1 MYKDNS
7 LIPSESI
14 RLAALGILA
23 QAPKS
28 YAALAS
34 EVRHFSSRIVGPSLE
49 LMGPS
54 LELLRVEG
62 LVRAED
68 EGADHET
75 AVLSITE
82 AGRDELRR
90 LLTANLRGPIGE
102 VNKLIIAL
110 KMRFLHLLDRA
121 DQQLQVEI
129 LADICEKELA
139 RLTDLR
145 QHHAGEPGHL
155 LSWLDHDIGEVEGR
169 LAWFHALQNRL

>member
-23 QAPKS
+23 QAPRP
-28 YAALAS
+28 YAQLAS
-34 EVRHFSSRIVGPSLE
+34 EVRHFSGRIVGPSLD

-62 LVRAED
+62 LVEAD
-68 EGADHET
+68 GAGDN
-75 AVLSITE
+75 AVLRITD
-82 AGRDELRR
+82 AGRAELRR

-102 VNKLIIAL
+102 MNKLIIAL

-121 DQQLQVEI
+121 DQQMQAEI
-129 LADICEKELA
+129 LIDVCEQELA

-145 QHHAGEPGHL
+145 RHHADEPGHL
-155 LSWLDHDIGEVEGR
+155 IPWLDHDIAEVEGR
-169 LAWFHALQNRL
+169 LAWFRALYDRL

>member
-23 QAPKS
+23 QTPRP
-28 YAALAS
+28 YAQLAS
-34 EVRHFSSRIVGPSLE
+34 EVRHFSGRIVGPSLE
-49 LMGPS
+49 LMSPS

-62 LVRAED
+62 LVE
-68 EGADHET
+68 ADGVGDN
-75 AVLSITE
+75 AVLRITD
-82 AGRDELRR
+82 AGRAELRR

-102 VNKLIIAL
+102 MNKLIIAL

-121 DQQLQVEI
+121 DQQMQAEI
-129 LADICEKELA
+129 LIDVCEQELA

-145 QHHAGEPGHL
+145 RHHADEPGHL
-155 LSWLDHDIGEVEGR
+155 IPWLDHDIAEVEGR
-169 LAWFHALQNRL
+169 LAWFRALYDRL

>member
-23 QAPKS
+23 QAPRP
-28 YAALAS
+28 YAQLAS
-34 EVRHFSSRIVGPSLE
+34 EVRHFSGRIVGPSLD

-62 LVRAED
+62 LVEA
-68 EGADHET
+68 EGAGGDN
-75 AVLSITE
+75 ALLRITD
-82 AGRDELRR
+82 AGRAELRR

-102 VNKLIIAL
+102 MNKLIIAL

-121 DQQLQVEI
+121 DQQMQAEI
-129 LADICEKELA
+129 LIDVCEQELA

-145 QHHAGEPGHL
+145 RHHADEPGHL
-155 LSWLDHDIGEVEGR
+155 IPWLDHDIAEVEGR
-169 LAWFHALQNRL
+169 LAWFRALHDRL

>member
-23 QAPKS
+23 QTPRP
-28 YAALAS
+28 YAQLAS
-34 EVRHFSSRIVGPSLE
+34 EVRHFSGRIVGPSLE
-49 LMGPS
+49 LMSPS

-62 LVRAED
+62 LVEAD
-68 EGADHET
+68 GAGDN
-75 AVLSITE
+75 AVLRITD
-82 AGRDELRR
+82 AGRAELRR

-102 VNKLIIAL
+102 MNKLIIAL

-121 DQQLQVEI
+121 DQQMQAEI
-129 LADICEKELA
+129 LIDVCEQELA

-145 QHHAGEPGHL
+145 RHHADEPGHL
-155 LSWLDHDIGEVEGR
+155 IPWLDHDIAEVEGR
-169 LAWFHALQNRL
+169 LAWFRALYDRL

>member
-7 LIPSESI
+7 LIPSESV

-28 YAALAS
+28 YAELAS

-62 LVRAED
+62 LVKAED
-68 EGADHET
+68 EAADHET

-82 AGRDELRR
+82 AGRGELRR

-110 KMRFLHLLDRA
+110 KMRFLHLLDPG
-121 DQQLQVEI
+121 DQQLQAEI

-145 QHHAGEPGHL
+145 QHHAGDPGHL
-155 LSWLDHDIGEVEGR
+155 VPWLDHDIGEVEGR
-169 LAWFHALQNRL
+169 LAWFRALQDRL